1 MVKPIKMVEKVDT
14 PDKKNCFKITL
25 GFEARYQAFESLLR
39 RGLKTEEDRD
49 TFEGP
54 DFKDIK
60 GYSLN
65 GPWVVVMTQDD
76 AQYVYPAESIA
87 RIKTYSE

>member
-1 MVKPIKMVEKVDT
+1 MAKDKVVDINEGKE
-14 PDKKNCFKITL
+14 KKNGFKIT
-25 GFEARYQAFESLLR
+25 FKFDARYDAFDALVK
-39 RGLKTEEDRD
+39 RGLKTEDERD

-65 GPWVVVMTQDD
+65 GPWVVVMTKDD
-76 AQYVYPAESIA
+76 VQYVYQASDIA